1 MAEAGR
7 EHRAR
12 RLCGAGVLL
21 ATLMLAFPV
30 AAVEDASQSEAVSA
44 ADPSTA
50 AEEPVEKTVCELIE
64 GAARTHRIPVDFF
77 TRLIWQESSF
87 RAGALSPKG
96 AQGIAQFMPGT
107 AALRGLAD
115 PFDAHQAIP
124 ASADYLSDLS
134 ARFGNLGLAAAAYN
148 AGEQRVE
155 DWLAGRGG
163 LPLET
168 RDYVIRITGR
178 PAEEWTVFDPNTYPR
193 GILPGPKVERDCLEL
208 AAILAKPGAGSELV
222 ESVKQAPWAPWGV
235 QVAGNFSLD
244 RAMASYSALQDRHPE
259 ILGGKAAMVVRAVN
273 RSRGRAALF
282 QIRAP
287 AASRDEATDLCRRLK
302 AAGGACVVFR
312 NH

>member
-1 MAEAGR
+1 MT
-7 EHRAR
+7 RA
-12 RLCGAGVLL
+12 LCGAGLGL
-21 ATLMLAFPV
+21 IAMLAPL
-30 AAVEDASQSEAVSA
+30 
-44 ADPSTA
+44 PTA
-50 AEEPVEKTVCELIE
+50 AEDTASPLAATAEPSDEPVAKTVCELIE
-64 GAARTHRIPVDFF
+64 AAAEAHRIPVDFF

-87 RAGALSPKG
+87 RTGALSPKG

-124 ASADYLSDLS
+124 ASADYLGDLS

-155 DWLAGRGG
+155 DWLAGGG

-168 RDYVIRITGR
+168 RDYVLRITGR

-193 GILPGPKVERDCLEL
+193 GILPGPKVERGCLEL
-208 AAILAKPGAGSELV
+208 AAILAKPGAGSQMV
-222 ESVKQAPWAPWGV
+222 EGVKQAPWAPWGA

-244 RAMASYSALQDRHPE
+244 RALASYAALQERHPE

-287 AASRDEATDLCRRLK
+287 AASRDEATDLCRKLK

-312 NH
+312 NR

>member
-1 MAEAGR
+1 MTRG
-7 EHRAR
+7 
-12 RLCGAGVLL
+12 LCGAGLCL
-21 ATLMLAFPV
+21 IAMLAPL
-30 AAVEDASQSEAVSA
+30 
-44 ADPSTA
+44 PMA
-50 AEEPVEKTVCELIE
+50 AEETAASQPAESSDPSDEPVAKTVCELIE
-64 GAARTHRIPVDFF
+64 EAARTHRVPVDFF

-87 RAGALSPKG
+87 RADAVSPKG

-107 AALRGLAD
+107 ATLRGLAD

-155 DWLAGRGG
+155 DWLAGAGG
-163 LPLET
+163 LPFET
-168 RDYVIRITGR
+168 RDYVLRITGR

-193 GILPGPKVERDCLEL
+193 GILPGPKVARGCTEL
-208 AAILAKPGAGSELV
+208 AALLAKPGVGSQVV
-222 ESVKQAPWAPWGV
+222 ERVKQAEWAPWGA

-244 RAMASYSALQDRHPE
+244 RAMASYAALQERHPE
-259 ILGGKAAMVVRAVN
+259 ILGGKAPMVVRAVN

-287 AASRDEATDLCRRLK
+287 AASRDEAAKLCGDLRR
-302 AAGGACVVFR
+302 AGAACVVFR
-312 NH
+312 NR

>member
-1 MAEAGR
+1 MTRG
-7 EHRAR
+7 
-12 RLCGAGVLL
+12 LCGASLCLL
-21 ATLMLAFPV
+21 AMF
-30 AAVEDASQSEAVSA
+30 ASL
-44 ADPSTA
+44 PMA
-50 AEEPVEKTVCELIE
+50 AEEAASPPAESAEPSDEPVEKTVCELIE
-64 GAARTHRIPVDFF
+64 GAAQVHRIPVDFF
-77 TRLIWQESSF
+77 TRLIWQESRF
-87 RAGALSPKG
+87 RTGALSPKG

-124 ASADYLSDLS
+124 ASADYLGDLS

-168 RDYVIRITGR
+168 RDYVLRITGR

-208 AAILAKPGAGSELV
+208 AAILARPGAGSQVV
-222 ESVKQAPWAPWGV
+222 ESVPQAQWAPWGV

-244 RAMASYSALQDRHPE
+244 RAMASYAALQDRHPE
-259 ILGGKAAMVVRAVN
+259 ILGGKAAMVVRGVN

-287 AASRDEATDLCRRLK
+287 AASRDEAADLCRRLK

-312 NH
+312 SK

>member
-1 MAEAGR
+1 MTRG
-7 EHRAR
+7 
-12 RLCGAGVLL
+12 LCGASLSLV
-21 ATLMLAFPV
+21 AMLAPL
-30 AAVEDASQSEAVSA
+30 
-44 ADPSTA
+44 PMA
-50 AEEPVEKTVCELIE
+50 AEETASPPTEIAEPSDEPVAKTVCELIE
-64 GAARTHRIPVDFF
+64 AAAQAHRIPVDFF

-87 RAGALSPKG
+87 RADALSPKG

-107 AALRGLAD
+107 AALRDLAD

-155 DWLAGRGG
+155 DWLAGAGG
-163 LPLET
+163 LPFET
-168 RDYVIRITGR
+168 RDYVLRITGR
-178 PAEEWTVFDPNTYPR
+178 PAEEWTVFDPNSYPR
-193 GILPGPKVERDCLEL
+193 GILPGPKVERDCLDL
-208 AAILAKPGAGSELV
+208 AAILARPGAGSQLV
-222 ESVKQAPWAPWGV
+222 ESVPQAPWAPWGV

-244 RAMASYSALQDRHPE
+244 RAMASYAALQERHPE

-287 AASRDEATDLCRRLK
+287 AASRDEATDLCRKLK
-302 AAGGACVVFR
+302 AGGGACVVFR
-312 NH
+312 NR